1 MWLTFRLTIGRSND
15 LKMLQ
20 NTNPTTT
27 AAWQKL
33 QQHYNTMKS
42 VHMKTL
48 FAQDGQRAGQF
59 HLQWNDFLVDYSK
72 NIITKET
79 VGLLLQLADEINLKD
94 AIAQYFSGEQINQT
108 EKRAVLHT
116 ALRAPESASVLVD
129 GKNVIPEIFA
139 VKNKIKNFTA
149 DIIGGRRKGF
159 TGKAFTDVVNIG
171 IGGSDLGPAMVVEAL
186 QFYKNHLNVH
196 FVSNVDGDHV
206 QEVIKKLDPETTLFV
221 VASKTFTT
229 QETLSNAETIRS
241 WFLQSARQEE
251 VAKHFVAVSTNI
263 QKVTEFGIDPDNIF
277 PMWDWV
283 GGRFSLWSAVG
294 LSIALAVGFENFDDL
309 LKGANQMDEHFKK
322 EDFDKNIPV
331 ILALISIWYNNF
343 FGAESEALI
352 PYTQYLQKLAP
363 YLQQGIMESN
373 GKSVGR
379 DGNPVDYQTGTI
391 IWGEPGTNSQHAFFQ
406 LIHQGTKLIPTDF
419 IGFVKP
425 LHGDFNH
432 HDKLM
437 SNFFAQTEALLNG
450 KTENQV
456 MAEFTKI
463 SFSTGEAEFLLPFK
477 VFAGNKPTNTLL
489 VQKLTPQTLGS
500 LVALYEHKIF
510 VQGVIWNIFSYDQWG
525 VELGK
530 QLAHSI
536 LSEINENTVK
546 NHDSSTSFLLSH
558 FLKNK

>member
-1 MWLTFRLTIGRSND
+1 MTNVSMKEMFAND
-15 LKMLQ
+15 TSRTSK
-20 NTNPTTT
+20 
-27 AAWQKL
+27 
-33 QQHYNTMKS
+33 
-42 VHMKTL
+42 
-48 FAQDGQRAGQF
+48 F
-59 HLQWNDFLVDYSK
+59 HIQWNDFLVDYSK
-72 NIITKET
+72 NIINQDTLN
-79 VGLLLQLADEINLKD
+79 LLLELAKEADLEA
-94 AIAQYFSGEQINQT
+94 AIAQYFNGDVINQT
-108 EKRAVLHT
+108 ENRAVLHT
-116 ALRAPESASVLVD
+116 ALRSPENANVLVD
-129 GKNVIPEIFA
+129 GKNVIPEIYE
-139 VKNKIKNFTA
+139 VKGKIKAFSNEV
-149 DIIGGRRKGF
+149 ISGQRKGF
-159 TGKAFTDVVNIG
+159 TGKPFTDVVNIG

-206 QEVIKKLDPETTLFV
+206 NEIIKRLNPETTLFV

-229 QETLSNAETIRS
+229 QETLSNAETIRA
-241 WFLQSARQEE
+241 WFLQAATQED

-263 QKVTEFGIDPDNIF
+263 QKVTEFGINPDNIF

-294 LSIALAVGFENFDDL
+294 LSISLAVGFDNFDDL
-309 LKGANQMDEHFKK
+309 LKGANEMDNHFKN
-322 EDFDKNIPV
+322 ESFDKNIPV
-331 ILALISIWYNNF
+331 VLALLSIWYNNF

-379 DGNPVDYQTGTI
+379 DGKPVNYQTGTI

-425 LHGDFNH
+425 LYGNQDH

-450 KTENQV
+450 KTEAQV
-456 MAEFTKI
+456 KAEFEKQNV
-463 SFSTGEAEFLLPFK
+463 TGEKASYLLPFK
-477 VFAGNKPTNTLL
+477 VFSGNKPTNTFLIE
-489 VQKLTPQTLGS
+489 KLTPKSLGS

-510 VQGVIWNIFSYDQWG
+510 VQGIIWNIFSYDQWG

-530 QLAHSI
+530 QLANSI
-536 LSEINENTVK
+536 LDEIYSGEVK
-546 NHDSSTSFLLSH
+546 PHDSSTEFLLKH
-558 FLKNK
+558 FLQHK